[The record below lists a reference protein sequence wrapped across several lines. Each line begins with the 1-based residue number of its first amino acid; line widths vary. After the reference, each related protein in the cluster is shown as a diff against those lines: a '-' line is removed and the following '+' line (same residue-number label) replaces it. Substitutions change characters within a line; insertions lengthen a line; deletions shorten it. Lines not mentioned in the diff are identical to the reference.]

1 MARENFGSRLGFLLV
16 SAGCAIG
23 IGNVWRFPFVAG
35 EYGGGVFVLLYL
47 VFLAIMGIPLLTMEF
62 SVGRAGRKSTVGAY
76 QALQKPGQWWHVHGW
91 VAWIGLCVLMCYYT
105 TVAGWMMAYFY
116 KFAAGDFSYG
126 MDAATI
132 GGMFGAMLENPS
144 EMMFWMGVNV
154 FLGFGIVSFGIK
166 NGVERVTKGM
176 MLCLLIL
183 IMVLAGH
190 SLTLEKAVEG
200 MSFYLVPDFGR
211 AFESGIGPIL
221 TAAMAQ
227 AFFTLS
233 IGIGSMEIFGS
244 YIAKDHSL
252 VGESITICCLDTFV
266 AIMAGVIIF
275 PACFSFGVS
284 PDAGPALIFVTLPN
298 VFVNMEGGMIWG
310 TLFFL
315 FMTFASFSTV
325 IAVFEGILAALLDN
339 FPSLPRRI
347 TSIACAVGVFAFS
360 IPCVLGFNE
369 WSTLS
374 WLPEGKVILDIEDFI
389 VSNLMLP
396 LGGLVFLMFCTTKLG
411 WGYENYLKEVNIG
424 NGMKMPTNSIIKWY
438 LRIGVPVLVIFILIQ
453 GLT

>member
-1 MARENFGSRLGFLLV
+1 
-16 SAGCAIG
+16 
-23 IGNVWRFPFVAG
+23 
-35 EYGGGVFVLLYL
+35 
-47 VFLAIMGIPLLTMEF
+47 
-62 SVGRAGRKSTVGAY
+62 
-76 QALQKPGQWWHVHGW
+76 
-91 VAWIGLCVLMCYYT
+91 
-105 TVAGWMMAYFY
+105 
-116 KFAAGDFSYG
+116 
-126 MDAATI
+126 
-132 GGMFGAMLENPS
+132 
-144 EMMFWMGVNV
+144 
-154 FLGFGIVSFGIK
+154 
-166 NGVERVTKGM
+166 
-176 MLCLLIL
+176 
-183 IMVLAGH
+183 
-190 SLTLEKAVEG
+190 

-347 TSIACAVGVFAFS
+347 TSIACAIGVFAFS